1 MAQPSALLII
11 FSSVAL
17 VFGHLYPA
25 FETTRG
31 LWTAAPGEERKIL
44 TKDRDRQQ
52 RSAGS
57 PEDDPECQ
65 EGNPLDA
72 SYSGKVSHTIS
83 GRSCQARSSS
93 QPHEPKF
100 TDVGK
105 VGDTEAGDHNFCR
118 NPDGNLG
125 GVWCYTTALC
135 CYPNVNGAIRNLSL
149 NTPTAT
155 IFLQFN
161 YFREN
166 IWVRI
171 WVQFH
176 FFYIFVGRVERIYKT
191 SHITM
196 LSFYFFPSDLQ
207 SFGDELN
214 RSSKTAHA

>member
-135 CYPNVNGAIRNLSL
+135 CYPNALCAVRKVYFSAQPNNLKLIL
-149 NTPTAT
+149 NFDKYYPIEH
-155 IFLQFN
+155 IFVPACSSA
-161 YFREN
+161 RK
-166 IWVRI
+166 I
-171 WVQFH
+171 H
-176 FFYIFVGRVERIYKT
+176 FFKF
-191 SHITM
+191 
-196 LSFYFFPSDLQ
+196 
-207 SFGDELN
+207 
-214 RSSKTAHA
+214 